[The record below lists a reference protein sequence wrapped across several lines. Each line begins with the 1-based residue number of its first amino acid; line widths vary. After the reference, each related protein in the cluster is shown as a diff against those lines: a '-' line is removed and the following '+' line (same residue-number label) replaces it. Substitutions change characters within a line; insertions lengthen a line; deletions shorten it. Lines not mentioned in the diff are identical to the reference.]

1 MKLSG
6 RYYYPHL
13 KDDET
18 ELREQIDPNYIK
30 SIITILVAWKS
41 LLYHFL
47 KSSPKF
53 CEWESSKSLI

>member
-6 RYYYPHL
+6 RYYYSHL

-30 SIITILVAWKS
+30 SIITISVA
-41 LLYHFL
+41 
-47 KSSPKF
+47 
-53 CEWESSKSLI
+53 